1 MPVPMIPNPVASS
14 LKRKLPV
21 NDKPTILVV
30 DDHPAVRMIIKR
42 VLEPQGYEIVT
53 ANNGYEALRLA
64 NEIKP
69 DLVLLDVMMPDG
81 LNGFEVCQRLRN
93 NPLLHDIPIVMVT
106 ALDDRA
112 SRLEGIESGADDFI
126 IKPFDPVELRARVAN
141 ITRLNRYRRLLAE
154 RLKFEWVVEDANEG
168 YVVLDAKGII
178 VHVNKRARIYLNLPP
193 EWDAH
198 TQGEIFLKRVSQLY
212 NLEPEDSWQE
222 WPELLANPDGA
233 MRYMIRPETLT
244 SSAFWLQLTG
254 LNLPIGE
261 HDQLYVVR
269 LNDVTQQMTAKHDV
283 WQLHSMIFHKLR
295 TPFTSIL
302 MSLEMLEQHAPELPA
317 SEISLLQNTAAIQAR
332 RLNEF
337 IDSMLKYVNST
348 ALVSSQ
354 DSYHIQVLPELL
366 EQLREELALGTISY
380 ELEPSLMFDSIML
393 SEETITMM
401 LWEIFRNA
409 KQFHPRNEPRV
420 EVHVSKPV
428 DNQIVISIVDD
439 GVHLSPDQLIAV
451 WQPYYQ
457 GEKDFTGE
465 VPGAGLGLTA
475 VALMTWQVG
484 GKYRIYNRP
493 ERPGVVVELTLPL
506 LIGI

>member
-1 MPVPMIPNPVASS
+1 
-14 LKRKLPV
+14 
-21 NDKPTILVV
+21 
-30 DDHPAVRMIIKR
+30 MIIKR
-42 VLEPQGYEIVT
+42 VLEPQGYTIIT
-53 ANNGYEALRLA
+53 ADNGHEALHLA
-64 NEIKP
+64 NQIRP
-69 DLVLLDVMMPDG
+69 DLILLDVMMPDG
-81 LNGFEVCQRLRN
+81 LNGFEVCQRLRA
-93 NPLLHDIPIVMVT
+93 NPILHDVPIVMVT

-168 YVVLDAKGII
+168 YVVLDTQGVI
-178 VHVNKRARIYLNLPP
+178 VHVNKRAHIYLNFSPNWRAENQKLLFI
-193 EWDAH
+193 D
-198 TQGEIFLKRVSQLY
+198 RVRELY
-212 NLEPEDSWQE
+212 NLEPEKSWE
-222 WPELLANPDGA
+222 DWPELLAHPDGA
-233 MRYMIRPETLT
+233 MRYLIRPETLNA
-244 SSAFWLQLTG
+244 SAFWLQLTG
-254 LNLPIGE
+254 LKLPMGE
-261 HDQLYVVR
+261 GDQLYVVR

-302 MSLEMLEQHAPELPA
+302 MSLEMLEQHGDELPP
-317 SEISLLQNTAAIQAR
+317 SETKLLQKTAAIQAR

-348 ALVSSQ
+348 ALVAYH
-354 DSYHIQVLPELL
+354 DSYHIQGLPELL
-366 EQLREELALGTISY
+366 EQLREELAIESIAY
-380 ELEPSLMFDSIML
+380 ELEPGLLFDSIML
-393 SEETITMM
+393 SEESVTML
-401 LWEIFRNA
+401 LWEILRNA
-409 KQFHPRNEPRV
+409 KQFHPRHQPCV
-420 EVHVSKPV
+420 EVQVSKM
-428 DNQIVISIVDD
+428 DEEAIVIRIIDD
-439 GVHLSPDQLIAV
+439 GVHLAPDQLIAV

-484 GKYRIYNRP
+484 GKYRIYNRT

-506 LIGI
+506 LLDT